1 MEPDHTPGP
10 PKKKKIGTST
20 TKYTLIYT
28 IYCGRARYDYH
39 EGIMKGGGGGGA
51 RNRTKTR
58 SGFTIVKRLVLKLA
72 KEFLGGFLDQF
83 ELRKPRVNARQIE
96 PIAGQFLTL
105 DQL

>member
-39 EGIMKGGGGGGA
+39 EGGG
-51 RNRTKTR
+51 
-58 SGFTIVKRLVLKLA
+58 
-72 KEFLGGFLDQF
+72 E
-83 ELRKPRVNARQIE
+83 
-96 PIAGQFLTL
+96 GQETGPSQEV
-105 DQL
+105 DSQ